1 MYFDEQSMA
10 KAFEKC
16 FDYFERLENRLDAL
30 EKREYGIDGE
40 RLLDSQDLCELLKVT
55 KRTIERY
62 RREKRLPFLK
72 IKGKVFF
79 KYSDIQSCMKSEGK
93 RQFQDGLP
101 G

>member
-16 FDYFERLENRLDAL
+16 FDYFEKLESRLAAL

-79 KYSDIQSCMKSEGK
+79 KYSDIQSCMTRINSKK
-93 RQFQDGLP
+93 FDN
-101 G
+101 

>member
-79 KYSDIQSCMKSEGK
+79 KFSDIQSCMKRIESK
-93 RQFQDGLP
+93 KFDD
-101 G
+101 

>member
-16 FDYFERLENRLDAL
+16 FDYFERLENRLYAL

-79 KYSDIQSCMKSEGK
+79 KFSDIQSCMKRIESK
-93 RQFQDGLP
+93 KFDD
-101 G
+101 

>member
-1 MYFDEQSMA
+1 MYFDEQSLA
-10 KAFEKC
+10 KAFERC
-16 FDYFERLENRLDAL
+16 FEYFEKLDSRLAAL
-30 EKREYGIDGE
+30 ERREFGIDGE

-79 KYSDIQSCMKSEGK
+79 KFSDIQSCMKRIESK
-93 RQFQDGLP
+93 RFDD
-101 G
+101 